1 MLHSPVRARSTPRR
15 ARRRRARA
23 IALVG
28 ALALACAILALAAPA
43 LATSDHYFSGQLG
56 AYWEYGS
63 TAAHTI
69 TYGEVDARPL
79 DYVCGGWERG
89 WSGYLDD
96 ASMAA
101 CFVWGIGNVHFT
113 ATSPG
118 FYHAVA
124 AYWLGYNAG
133 GGPVQISS
141 ATHYDY

>member
-1 MLHSPVRARSTPRR
+1 MDSPHRARPT
-15 ARRRRARA
+15 RRRLAKLA
-23 IALVG
+23 G
-28 ALALACAILALAAPA
+28 ALAACVLLALAAPA
-43 LATSDHYFSGQLG
+43 LATSDHFFSGQLG

-63 TAAHTI
+63 SAAHTI
-69 TYGEVDARPL
+69 TYVEVDARSL
-79 DYVCGGWERG
+79 DYICGGWEQG

-96 ASMAA
+96 STMAA
-101 CFVWGIGNVHFT
+101 CWLWGEGNVSYT

-118 FYHAVA
+118 AYHAVA